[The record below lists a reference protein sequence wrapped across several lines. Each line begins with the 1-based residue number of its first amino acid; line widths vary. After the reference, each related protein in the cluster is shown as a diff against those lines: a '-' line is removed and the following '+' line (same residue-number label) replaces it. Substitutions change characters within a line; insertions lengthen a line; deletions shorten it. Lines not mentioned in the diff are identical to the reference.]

1 MLDIR
6 LEIGRINYQRCIEA
20 MLPPLVEHCAAK
32 KDPGELD
39 VFLAGLGKDA
49 VPAAC
54 ALLEQMSV
62 DEKDKMVI
70 WLIMSHEER
79 LRNASNRHLAA
90 FLGGEL
96 VRIGRLIA
104 LDQPGSRMTLL
115 ASQVEI
121 DYAGLLDCPLVTE
134 GVENISGDNGILK
147 GAARMMLSMGRL
159 MSPAALEKQ
168 GLNLLGTQRIKEKLM
183 HAIMEGLQQA
193 GLDIELADMTAEQSA
208 GGQMSQA
215 TDGTV
220 IPADYE
226 KKLMADMTAEVQKLR
241 GAARA

>member
-1 MLDIR
+1 MDY
-6 LEIGRINYQRCIEA
+6 RIERDS
-20 MLPPLVEHCAAK
+20 M
-32 KDPGELD
+32 GE
-39 VFLAGLGKDA
+39 VR
-49 VPAAC
+49 VPADRYWGAQTQRS
-54 ALLEQMSV
+54 LENFPIGTGIETMPQ
-62 DEKDKMVI
+62 EI
-70 WLIMSHEER
+70 IH
-79 LRNASNRHLAA
+79 A
-90 FLGGEL
+90 F
-96 VRIGRLIA
+96 
-104 LDQPGSRMTLL
+104 
-115 ASQVEI
+115 
-121 DYAGLLDCPLVTE
+121 
-134 GVENISGDNGILK
+134 GILK

-183 HAIMEGLQQA
+183 HAITEGLQQA

-215 TDGTV
+215 TDGSV